1 MLFSIVIPNLNG
13 EKYLETCLPSVL
25 KSLKKLPP
33 AIRSELILIDNASRD
48 DSINLVQKLFPSAKI
63 IKNKRNRGF
72 APAVNQGIK
81 KAKGDWVIILNNDLT
96 LKSSW
101 FSHLYRAIKDHPQN
115 TKIATIFGQVLNQ
128 DGTKIESQGLKFF
141 MKGKAK
147 NIANGQNY
155 LAPSN
160 LKPKFIWGASASA
173 VAYHRQTVIK
183 VGLFDPDFFAYEEDV
198 DLALRLRLFKY
209 KTLYLPSAI
218 SYHIGGGTSSK
229 MGNLRARMDAKNW
242 FFIIIK
248 NYSSNDILKNLIPIL
263 VERGR
268 NLSGLCKQTIKIYG
282 PKSIYYL
289 PFSLISIY
297 GQLVLKTPLMIK
309 KRHAIQ
315 KQIEKLPSHPG

>member
-13 EKYLETCLPSVL
+13 EKYLETCLPSIL
-25 KSLKKLPP
+25 KSLEKLPP
-33 AIRSELILIDNASRD
+33 AIQSELILVDNASRD
-48 DSINLVQKLFPSAKI
+48 GSINLVQKLFPSTKI
-63 IKNKRNRGF
+63 IKNKKNLGF
-72 APAVNQGIK
+72 APAVNRGIK
-81 KAKGDWVIILNNDLT
+81 KAVGDWVIVLNNDLT

-101 FSHLYRAIKDHPQN
+101 FNHLHQAIKTHSQN
-115 TKIATIFGQVLNQ
+115 TQITTIFGQVLNRN
-128 DGTKIESQGLKFF
+128 GTKIESRGLKFF

-147 NIANGQNY
+147 NI
-155 LAPSN
+155 SN
-160 LKPKFIWGASASA
+160 QQPFSPKALKYYRSKFIWGASASA
-173 VAYHRQTVIK
+173 VAYHRQTIIK

-198 DLALRLRLFKY
+198 DLALRLRLFGY

-218 SYHIGGGTSSK
+218 SYHLGGGTSSK

-248 NYSSNDILKNLIPIL
+248 NYSSKDILKNLFPIL

-282 PKSIYYL
+282 PKSIYHL
-289 PFSLISIY
+289 PISLVSTY
-297 GQLVLKTPLMIK
+297 GQLILKLPLMIK

-315 KQIEKLPSHPG
+315 KQIKEKN